1 MARLGMRS
9 SVRLPMKDWRAREAG
24 IVAAGEAVEKTIEN
38 QMNYRAWAT
47 GVVRQELHKA
57 GWRLADLLEKIL

>member
-1 MARLGMRS
+1 VHPQQEEAR
-9 SVRLPMKDWRAREAG
+9 V
-24 IVAAGEAVEKTIEN
+24 VAAGEAVEKPIVN
-38 QMNYRAWAT
+38 QLNYRGWAT